1 MSGLYPFAPHYIE
14 VGGRSAGGDGPG
26 EGGISNGGDTSKG
39 GGNLMHYVDEG
50 RGDPVVMV
58 HGNPSWSF
66 FYRDLIGELESSHR
80 VIAPDHIGC
89 GRSDKPT
96 DEQYDYTL
104 STRVADL
111 GTLIDSLDLRDIT
124 LVVHDWGGMI
134 GMGWAAHHPDRIA
147 RLVVMNTAA
156 FPLPTSLGFPSSL
169 ALARTPGI
177 GALLVRGANAFS
189 RGAVRHCVTRR
200 PMSKAVA
207 AGYLEPYDSWAHR
220 IAVHRFVQDIPLK
233 KSDRAYPMMK
243 ETADALVHLV
253 DKPMLICWGLKDFV
267 FGHPFLDEWIRRFPR
282 AEVHRFED
290 CGHYILEDAGEEIIP
305 LIREFVDRSPKPHP
319 DVSPGNHP
327 DGLSES
333 QSDRRPE
340 SESDGRPEVHPTGPS
355 ETQPGNRST

>member
-1 MSGLYPFAPHYIE
+1 MSRLYPFTPNYVE
-14 VGGRSAGGDGPG
+14 VRGRSEDSSEAGGH
-26 EGGISNGGDTSKG
+26 
-39 GGNLMHYVDEG
+39 LMHYVDEG
-50 RGDPVVMV
+50 QGDPVLMV

-66 FYRDLIGELESSHR
+66 YYRDLIRELMSSHR

-89 GRSDKPT
+89 GRSTKPN
-96 DEQYDYTL
+96 DDHYDYTL
-104 STRVADL
+104 ATRVGDL
-111 GTLIDSLDLRDIT
+111 GALVDSLDLRDIT

-134 GMGWAAHHPDRIA
+134 GMAWAAQHTDRIA

-156 FPLPTSLGFPSSL
+156 FPLPAGKTFPLSL

-189 RGAVRHCVTRR
+189 RGAVRYCVTRR

-233 KSDRAYPMMK
+233 KNDRAYPIMK
-243 ETADALVHLV
+243 ETGDALVHLL
-253 DKPMLICWGLKDFV
+253 DKPMLIFWGLKDFV
-267 FGHPFLDEWIRRFPR
+267 FGQQFLDEWVRRFPK

-305 LIREFVDRSPKPHP
+305 LIRQFVDGGPRSR
-319 DVSPGNHP
+319 P
-327 DGLSES
+327 DG
-333 QSDRRPE
+333 
-340 SESDGRPEVHPTGPS
+340 HP
-355 ETQPGNRST
+355 ETQPMDRSG